1 MITAGISGIRSVVK
15 KHRHSLWLK
24 QIRGHVRLL
33 RDGNSGSRLNG
44 ALRVTML
51 LEIRRAFDAGY
62 VLSDFGIGSPDE
74 LGAIIT
80 NVEQW
85 TFRDADDDRTLFLR
99 IRMTEEQV
107 LLFFRLFL
115 HDLMLKDCE
124 KRTSALLVKRSGADL
139 G

>member
-15 KHRHSLWLK
+15 KHRRSLWLK
-24 QIRGHVRLL
+24 QIRSHVRLL
-33 RDGNSGSRLNG
+33 RDGSSGSRLNG
-44 ALRVTML
+44 ALRVAML
-51 LEIRRAFDAGY
+51 LEIRRAFDAGHA
-62 VLSDFGIGSPDE
+62 LSDFGIGSPDE

-80 NVEQW
+80 NVEKW
-85 TFRDADDDRTLFLR
+85 TFRDADDDHTLFLR

-124 KRTSALLVKRSGADL
+124 ERTSALLVKRSGADL